1 MLLQNSLYVLFFALA
16 CRHVVKCLS
25 LARRYIDDVHYR
37 RKGTICRVYALLTFS
52 IDHVI
57 FFGVLRKFRYI
68 DPLHRKQAIIDPE
81 IVLRNELKK
90 NLTKNLKKN
99 NCCPHDS
106 GISCCV
112 SVIKHRELVNEVKW
126 TTESRH
132 VRYAFS
138 QISPNRRNLI
148 KTIIKSFNEIS
159 TDISAKSSRDMRTI
173 LSTRIVRD
181 IKDATR

>member
-16 CRHVVKCLS
+16 CRHVVTCLS

-37 RKGTICRVYALLTFS
+37 RKGTICKVYALLAFS

-90 NLTKNLKKN
+90 NLKKN

-106 GISCCV
+106 GLSFCV

-126 TTESRH
+126 ITESNH

-138 QISPNRRNLI
+138 QISSSRRNLI
-148 KTIIKSFNEIS
+148 KTIIKSFNEIP